1 MAVGD
6 YLKPQRSPLSVY
18 DEQMAQMLREQS
30 AGIGAQQ
37 IAAEAY
43 GGKFPVG
50 TMTAKVLGGVLAN
63 AKEKSALN
71 RDVKSQK
78 ARALYAEYLRTG
90 KLGDKT
96 VDADGNIMEMT
107 EQPMFRE
114 DQVQKMVPSGTNAM
128 GTASLGRAPDVT
140 VAQNQLRDLTAPV
153 PTASSVGETFDPN
166 WFDRTFSG
174 EVKQDAYTNLSDIKR
189 AGNIDEIQAFEY
201 ERALKKANAPDYII
215 KEVDGDIFYYDKK
228 DPTGGKWLKSPY
240 GVKKGFEVISV
251 EKASELGV
259 QDPEKGIVGGG
270 YYQYNAKT
278 GEMKLTKGVTD
289 KSETIDIDIS
299 TGTGEKYG
307 TKAVV
312 ERHTKDQEKKY
323 GVEGALSA
331 NRASYEVGN
340 SLLQLIEGGVET
352 GLFAPYKKF
361 MLSVGE
367 ATGWLDKDDLSK
379 LASMEGFQAE
389 ANQIV
394 LKFIKNLGRN
404 PTDLDLKFMI
414 QTMPNLSKSELA
426 NKFIIQSRMI
436 GAKYVMEALN
446 WEKNYIME
454 RNSALM
460 DLPSSDKNY
469 GKRVHTSPDEINKL
483 DIARRDYTKEKQI
496 LMDEEFKKVRK
507 LVETQK
513 NEDEGIFEVSN
524 EDIKIMEQDM
534 KNNNNRPVVN
544 PNPLVIKPNQ
554 PPPRLPQP
562 YNQIMPPK
570 PKQPFNYDMEINKLK
585 VELNNAT
592 GDRIN
597 SIMNEIVLLTN
608 ERNQQRMQNR

>member
-1 MAVGD
+1 MAVGE
-6 YLKPQRSPLSVY
+6 LRGQRSALTSY
-18 DEQMAQMLREQS
+18 DEDLIKALR
-30 AGIGAQQ
+30 QQ
-37 IAAEAY
+37 AANTTASMY
-43 GGKFPVG
+43 ANSPVG
-50 TMTAKVLGGVLAN
+50 ALTSNVLSTVLAN
-63 AKEKSALN
+63 RNEARLRN
-71 RDVKSQK
+71 RED
-78 ARALYAEYLRTG
+78 RAIDANAMYADYLRDG
-90 KLGDKT
+90 NIEGKT
-96 VDADGNIMEMT
+96 VDASGNIVEMT

-114 DQVQKMVPSGTNAM
+114 EQVQNMVPSGTNEV
-128 GTASLGRAPDVT
+128 GTPSLGRAPEVSASQEQ
-140 VAQNQLRDLTAPV
+140 VRSLTADVLTP
-153 PTASSVGETFDPN
+153 SSVGEEQRPGFFARLRGEENVDP
-166 WFDRTFSG
+166 
-174 EVKQDAYTNLSDIKR
+174 YTNLNQIKK
-189 AGNIDEIQAFEY
+189 AGNIDPIAALQY
-201 ERALKKANAPDYII
+201 EKELAKENAITYDV
-215 KEVDGDIFYYDKK
+215 KTDTKGNVFYYDEKNPAGGTWITNPNKLKEGFKVLSK
-228 DPTGGKWLKSPY
+228 DEADLKNLP
-240 GVKKGFEVISV
+240 V
-251 EKASELGV
+251 LGA
-259 QDPEKGIVGGG
+259 GAF
-270 YYQYNAKT
+270 YQIDTANDRVYKT
-278 GEMKLTKGVTD
+278 GTD
-289 KSETIDIDIS
+289 KGATVEVTNYMGAGD
-299 TGTGEKYG
+299 GAKYG

-323 GVEGALSA
+323 GVDGALSA

-352 GLFAPYKKF
+352 GMFAPYKKF
-361 MLSVGE
+361 LYSVGE

-436 GAKYVMEALN
+436 GSKYVMEALN
-446 WEKNYIME
+446 WEKNYVME

-513 NEDEGIFEVSN
+513 NEDEGIVEVSD
-524 EDIKIMEQDM
+524 EDIEIMEQDM
-534 KNNNNRPVVN
+534 NNNNNRPVVN

-554 PPPRLPQP
+554 PPPMLTQP

-597 SIMNEIVLLTN
+597 SIMNEITLLTN

>member
-18 DEQMAQMLREQS
+18 DEKMAQMLREQS

-50 TMTAKVLGGVLAN
+50 TMTSKILSGVLAR
-63 AKEKSALN
+63 ASDKKAMN
-71 RDVKSQK
+71 RDVQSQK
-78 ARALYAEYLRTG
+78 ARALYAQYLRTG
-90 KLGDKT
+90 KIGDKT
-96 VDADGNIMEMT
+96 VNADGNIMEMT

-114 DQVQKMVPSGTNAM
+114 EQVQEMVPSGTNAM
-128 GTASLGRAPDVT
+128 GTPSLGRAPAVT
-140 VAQNQLRDLTAPV
+140 VAQNQVRDLTAPV
-153 PTASSVGETFDPN
+153 PTASSVGETSDPS

-174 EVKQDAYTNLSDIKR
+174 ELKQDPYTNLSDIKR
-189 AGNIDEIQAFEY
+189 AGNIDEIASLEY
-201 ERALKKANAPDYII
+201 EKALATENAITYDV
-215 KEVDGDIFYYDKK
+215 KTDTKGNVFYYDEKNPAGGTWITNPNKLKEGFKVLSK
-228 DPTGGKWLKSPY
+228 DEAELKNLPP
-240 GVKKGFEVISV
+240 
-251 EKASELGV
+251 LGA
-259 QDPEKGIVGGG
+259 GAF
-270 YYQYNAKT
+270 YQIDTANDRVYKT
-278 GEMKLTKGVTD
+278 GTD
-289 KSETIDIDIS
+289 KGATVEVTNYMGAGD
-299 TGTGEKYG
+299 GAKYG

-312 ERHTKDQEKKY
+312 ERHMKDQEKKY
-323 GVEGALSA
+323 GVDGALSA

-340 SLLQLIEGGVET
+340 SLLQLLEGGVET
-352 GLFAPYKKF
+352 GMFAPFQTF
-361 MLSVGE
+361 MLRVGE
-367 ATGWLDKDDLSK
+367 ATGWLDEDDLKK
-379 LASMEGFQAE
+379 LGSMEGFQAE

-414 QTMPNLSKSELA
+414 QTMPNLSKSGLA
-426 NKFIIQSRMI
+426 NKFIIESRMI
-436 GAKYVMEALN
+436 GAKYVMEALD
-446 WEKNYIME
+446 WEKNYVME

-460 DLPSSDKNY
+460 DLPSSDKDY

-496 LMDEEFKKVRK
+496 LMDEEFKEVRK

-513 NEDEGIFEVSN
+513 NFEDEGIVEVSN
-524 EDIKIMEQDM
+524 EDIEIMEQGM
-534 KNNNNRPVVN
+534 NNNNNSPVVN

-554 PPPRLPQP
+554 PPPMLTQP

-570 PKQPFNYDMEINKLK
+570 PFNYDMEINKLK
-585 VELNNAT
+585 NELNNAT

-597 SIMNEIVLLTN
+597 SIMNEIILLTN
-608 ERNQQRMQNR
+608 EKQQQQRMQNR